1 MMALVCLVC
10 AALAVWWAVPPP
22 RPAGPPAP
30 AARPGAPT
38 PPVPGGTGRAVDP
51 GPGPLPGSGPRVLGA
66 LVAVL
71 VAAGVLGAAALLD
84 GGRGLALGLV
94 ALMLGGTVGGLLRQR
109 TRARAR
115 QRHRTEVA
123 QACAALAAQLR
134 IGQVPS
140 VALAAA
146 TEDHPVLQEARDAQD
161 LGGEVVR
168 VWRTQARRP
177 GLGGLLELARAWQV
191 ATRTGAPMA
200 TTLEQVAAALAA
212 EQRLRGVV
220 AGELSA
226 PRATGKVMA
235 VLPACGVGLGYL
247 LGGEPVGWLLRGLPG
262 WACLVGGVLLA
273 CLGVLWIEALARR
286 AAD

>member
-1 MMALVCLVC
+1 MMALACLVC

-22 RPAGPPAP
+22 RPVEPPVGRGLSVRAGSGRRVLDVLAP
-30 AARPGAPT
+30 ACVG
-38 PPVPGGTGRAVDP
+38 
-51 GPGPLPGSGPRVLGA
+51 
-66 LVAVL
+66 
-71 VAAGVLGAAALLD
+71 AGVLGAAALLD
-84 GGRGLALGLV
+84 GGRGLALGLA
-94 ALMLGGTVGGLLRQR
+94 ALILGGTVAGLLRQR

-134 IGQVPS
+134 IGQVPG
-140 VALAAA
+140 VALATA
-146 TEDHPVLQEARDAQD
+146 TEDHPVLAEARDAAE
-161 LGGEVVR
+161 LGGDMVR
-168 VWRTQARRP
+168 VWRAQARQP
-177 GLGGLLELARAWQV
+177 GLSGLLELARAWQV

-200 TTLEQVAAALAA
+200 TTLEQVAATLAA
-212 EQRLRGVV
+212 EQRLRAVV

-247 LGGEPVGWLLRGLPG
+247 LGGEPIGWLLSGLPG

-273 CLGVLWIEALARR
+273 CLGVLWIEALAGR